1 MHSSAAGKGEE
12 PYAVETCAAV
22 NLGGV
27 GLHQN
32 TVLLAKAAKASAV
45 AVEAAVEVAAE
56 AGVLRKTLG
65 QHIIYITRRMLGGI
79 CMQLVRT
86 AQLGMVT
93 SLWHGGG
100 SMVGLHSVALLD
112 LVAETL
118 VANA

>member
-1 MHSSAAGKGEE
+1 MG
-12 PYAVETCAAV
+12 TCAAA

-45 AVEAAVEVAAE
+45 AAEVAAE
-56 AGVLRKTLG
+56 AGVVRKTLG

-86 AQLGMVT
+86 AQLGTVT

-112 LVAETL
+112 LVAEIL

>member
-45 AVEAAVEVAAE
+45 AAEAAVEVA
-56 AGVLRKTLG
+56 VVVVRKTLG